1 MDRQMAESFDKL
13 TLKREHDTFEITAAT
28 WAETLL
34 KVEDY
39 GWKPQKP
46 RLHYYAGDTEVSDD
60 EVTGIYEGLENLFD
74 AALKDPMRVY
84 PIKVD
89 MGELY
94 EIKEFIKEGSF
105 TVEHA
110 S

>member
-1 MDRQMAESFDKL
+1 MFLSQFGVL
-13 TLKREHDTFEITAAT
+13 TR
-28 WAETLL
+28 
-34 KVEDY
+34 
-39 GWKPQKP
+39 
-46 RLHYYAGDTEVSDD
+46 RLFSIPHTEVSDD

-74 AALKDPMRVY
+74 TALNDPMSIY

-110 S
+110 SS